1 MISRRDVSDDEST
14 LSQRAYY
21 RTIYA
26 QSDPTEIRIRL
37 AVKMTL
43 PLSSAT
49 RCVTNELSLNLV
61 PDAEAEQPAKNT
73 VSATIPA
80 KWLIFIVVR

>member
-1 MISRRDVSDDEST
+1 
-14 LSQRAYY
+14 
-21 RTIYA
+21 
-26 QSDPTEIRIRL
+26 
-37 AVKMTL
+37 MTL

-80 KWLIFIVVR
+80 KWLIFIIVR